1 VIEQLQKLRG
11 RLAYWETRL
20 RLETRSWRRRELER
34 LALAEIGRLA
44 SFASPPTKPAT
55 VTARAAK
62 GGRVSKRTD

>member
-1 VIEQLQKLRG
+1 MIEELQKLRG

-44 SFASPPTKPAT
+44 SFALPQTKPAPRR
-55 VTARAAK
+55 ARSAGARRGK
-62 GGRVSKRTD
+62 ATD